1 MKSLHVIA
9 AFLLWGIC
17 LQAQEVDA
25 DLLAVKARLDSIA
38 SYKASMSLDIKAEF
52 IKMPTK
58 YAKVS
63 YVKNKPMTF
72 SSENFVLIPKKG
84 LDFTLAQLFAYPF
97 ITVDRGVE
105 KWEDKTY
112 KVLNIIPDDD
122 KSEYTLAKL
131 LLDTSLMRIVRSE
144 IHTRKEGSFTL
155 ELKYAKE
162 ENILPELVEIF
173 FELDKLRIP
182 FNFLGKD
189 SEIDRKKLRS
199 VETKSGSI
207 LLKFNDYQI
216 QKLPEASG

>member
-1 MKSLHVIA
+1 MRPLNIIA
-9 AFLLWGIC
+9 MLLPVVMSV
-17 LQAQEVDA
+17 QAQDVDP

-38 SYKASMSLDIKAEF
+38 SYTASISLDIKAEF

-58 YAKVS
+58 YAQVS

-97 ITVDRGVE
+97 ITVDRGME
-105 KWEDKTY
+105 KWKDKTY
-112 KVLNIIPDDD
+112 KVLNIIPDDE

-155 ELKYAKE
+155 ELRYAE
-162 ENILPELVEIF
+162 EDNVLPQVVEIF
-173 FELDKLRIP
+173 FELDQLRLP

-199 VETKSGSI
+199 METKSGSI